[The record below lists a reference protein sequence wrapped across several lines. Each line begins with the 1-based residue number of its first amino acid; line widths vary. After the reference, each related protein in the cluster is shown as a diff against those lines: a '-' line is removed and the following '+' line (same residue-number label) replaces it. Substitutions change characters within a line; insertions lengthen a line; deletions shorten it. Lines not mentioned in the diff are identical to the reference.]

1 MADGYSG
8 VSLWF
13 DTIKEDI
20 RARPPLAADVQAD
33 VAIVGAGYTG
43 LWTAYYLKRLAPDL
57 SVAIVEAETAGYGA
71 SGRNGGWLKG
81 SMAGDDKYL
90 AGLPLPLRHAGY
102 QLLHGIVDHVHG
114 ILQEES
120 IECGF
125 HRGGVLFAAARYP
138 EQLDLQRRLLARLY
152 AAGHGEDDYRWLDAD
167 ELTRQVRMRRPYGA
181 IFSPHCAVI
190 NPAQLVRGLAQAVER
205 KGVPIYE
212 QTRVQQVRQGCVET
226 ANGSIRANIVV
237 LALEGYT
244 GTLPGYG
251 GYLLPVQS
259 LIVATEPLD
268 SARWD
273 TLGLQDR
280 PAFSDGGRLITY
292 GQRSSDGRLVFGA
305 RGAYRFGARPRS
317 DFSLDQPEFAIR
329 KQLMY
334 DLFPEL
340 EGVRVTHGWGGTM
353 GMARRFSPYA
363 LLDPG
368 AGIAMAGGYGG
379 GGVGASNLFGRTL
392 ADLILERDTELTRM
406 PWALRSPGTLRNVRR
421 WEPEPLPW
429 VVYQTIQAVY
439 AWEESLC
446 RASETPNWR
455 KALASR
461 LSDMLGRL
469 LR

>member
-1 MADGYSG
+1 MADGYSN

-13 DTIKEDI
+13 DTFRQGV
-20 RARPPLAADVQAD
+20 RARPPLSDNVQAD
-33 VAIVGAGYTG
+33 VAIIGAGYTG
-43 LWTAYYLKRLAPDL
+43 LWTAYYLKTLAPDL

-81 SMAGDDKYL
+81 SMAGEDSYL
-90 AGLPLPLRHAGY
+90 AGLPRPLRLAGY
-102 QLLHGIVDHVHG
+102 RLLHGIVGHVRG
-114 ILQEES
+114 ILQAEG
-120 IECGF
+120 IDCGF
-125 HRGGVLFAAARYP
+125 HQGGVLFAAARYP

-152 AAGHGEDDYRWLDAD
+152 AAGHGEDDYRWLDAH
-167 ELTRQVRMRRPYGA
+167 ELTQQVRMRNPYGA
-181 IFSPHCAVI
+181 IYSPHCAVVD
-190 NPAQLVRGLAQAVER
+190 PARLVRGLADAVER
-205 KGVPIYE
+205 KGVALYE
-212 QTRVQQVRQGCVET
+212 QTRVLQVQQGHVTT
-226 ANGSIRANIVV
+226 AHGAIRAQTAV
-237 LALEGYT
+237 LALEGYC

-268 SARWD
+268 QARWD
-273 TLGLQDR
+273 AIGLHDR

-317 DFSLDQPEFAIR
+317 DFRLDQPEFAIR

-334 DLFPEL
+334 DLFPDL
-340 EGVRVTHGWGGTM
+340 QGARVTHGWGGTL

-363 LLDPG
+363 LFDPG
-368 AGIAMAGGYGG
+368 ARVAMAGGYGG
-379 GGVGASNLFGRTL
+379 GGVGASNLLGRTL

-406 PWALRSPGTLRNVRR
+406 PWALQGASALRAVRR

-429 VVYQTIQAVY
+429 VVYRTIQAAY

-446 RASETPNWR
+446 RAGDAPGWR

-461 LSDMLGRL
+461 LSEALARL